1 MFPVAGGTGTR
12 WDVAPI
18 VLRGDWSWL
27 SSRWG
32 CPRAAFSKRLKR
44 RRSAKSDLYPR
55 KDVVG
60 SWQEITLI
68 AMSRHVSCGILFIYT
83 YIYIYTWTSKR
94 TKKSVQPLKRT
105 LIASSYL
112 NWWNEPKSWKRTLLA
127 KRPEIWARKGPVA
140 ISISR
145 MPLGTTDFPKWCAYD
160 LFVLNSQGV
169 CKCTQSTGPSRYCIW
184 LFCFFSMSPKAWQ
197 CQISDLKPIT

>member
-1 MFPVAGGTGTR
+1 MWFPSLAPTRGPPPVATPLCRPRGRESCNWLLGGQ
-12 WDVAPI
+12 
-18 VLRGDWSWL
+18 L
-27 SSRWG
+27 
-32 CPRAAFSKRLKR
+32 FK
-44 RRSAKSDLYPR
+44 YP
-55 KDVVG
+55 
-60 SWQEITLI
+60 
-68 AMSRHVSCGILFIYT
+68 VSEYVWH
-83 YIYIYTWTSKR
+83 IYIYMCIYIICIYIYVYICVYICIYICRCAEIDIYICTWTSKR